1 MTAADHRVFAAR
13 MMMLPETAAFVESF
27 CALHGIGR
35 DDALRLTVIVEE
47 LFTNTIEHGYGS
59 DSDAPIRI
67 ALSVAV
73 DEVEVFYEDGAP
85 RYDPLVRLSRTQLD
99 VEATVESRPVGG
111 LGIELVRQLTA
122 SARYV
127 HEDGCNRLWLRLRCA
142 RE

>member
-13 MMMLPETAAFVESF
+13 MLMLPETAAFVESF

-47 LFTNTIEHGYGS
+47 LFTNTVEHGYGGE
-59 DSDAPIRI
+59 SDAPIGI
-67 ALSVAV
+67 ALSFVV
-73 DEVEVFYEDGAP
+73 DEVEVLYEDGAP
-85 RYDPLVRLSRTQLD
+85 RYDPLVHLSPTGSDL
-99 VEATVESRPVGG
+99 EAAIESRPVGG
-111 LGIELVRQLTA
+111 LGVELVRQLTA

-127 HEDGCNRLWLRLRCA
+127 HEDGRNRLWLRLRCA